1 MLRGAARLLRV
12 SAAGDAGAARSALES
27 RGCAVVSVEQHREQD
42 RLFERVTFDAGNGL
56 DAGALEAALAPDA
69 VTVRAADERP
79 RLAVFAGK
87 EPGCLEE
94 LLERSRRGELRADV
108 AGVLSNHATLAPLAA
123 DYGVPFQCFGGDD
136 MEAAQLAWLAEL
148 KTDLVALARYMQI
161 LGPAFC
167 EAYAG
172 RALNVHHSLLPAFP
186 GARPYDAA
194 WARGVKLVGATAHYA
209 TADLDEGPIIE
220 QDCARISH
228 KNSIDDLL
236 RKGRVLRP
244 APNQDLVGVAA
255 TAWWGLD
262 VTMPRRCS
270 RKTSS

>member
-1 MLRGAARLLRV
+1 MLRGATRLLRV

-94 LLERSRRGELRADV
+94 LLERSRTGELRADV

-148 KTDLVALARYMQI
+148 KTEVVALARYMQI

-194 WARGVKLVGATAHYA
+194 WARGVKLVSATAHYV
-209 TADLDEGPIIE
+209 TEELDGGPIVA
-220 QDCARISH
+220 QAALPAPHALSVR
-228 KNSIDDLL
+228 DLRRAGAAAERAVL
-236 RKGRVLRP
+236 ADAVAAHVDRRVLI
-244 APNQDLVGVAA
+244 AGS
-255 TAWWGLD
+255 
-262 VTMPRRCS
+262 RCVVFAGP
-270 RKTSS
+270 

>member
-27 RGCAVVSVEQHREQD
+27 RGCAVVSVEQHREQG
-42 RLFERVTFDAGNGL
+42 RFFERVVFDAGNGL

-69 VTVRAADERP
+69 VTIRAADERP

-94 LLERSRRGELRADV
+94 LLGGRGPASCAGV

-123 DYGVPFQCFGGDD
+123 DYGVPFHCFGGED
-136 MEAAQLAWLAEL
+136 MEAAQLARLAEL
-148 KTDLVALARYMQI
+148 RVDVVALARYMQI

-186 GARPYDAA
+186 
-194 WARGVKLVGATAHYA
+194 ARGPT
-209 TADLDEGPIIE
+209 TRPGP
-220 QDCARISH
+220 A
-228 KNSIDDLL
+228 
-236 RKGRVLRP
+236 G
-244 APNQDLVGVAA
+244 
-255 TAWWGLD
+255 
-262 VTMPRRCS
+262 
-270 RKTSS
+270 

>member
-1 MLRGAARLLRV
+1 M
-12 SAAGDAGAARSALES
+12 AAGTAETRPPSG
-27 RGCAVVSVEQHREQD
+27 G
-42 RLFERVTFDAGNGL
+42 
-56 DAGALEAALAPDA
+56 
-69 VTVRAADERP
+69 AADERP

-94 LLERSRRGELRADV
+94 LLERSRTGELRADV

-148 KTDLVALARYMQI
+148 KTEVVALARYMQI

-209 TADLDEGPIIE
+209 TACLDEGPIIE
-220 QDCARISH
+220 QEVERVTHRD
-228 KNSIDDLL
+228 SIEDLL
-236 RKGRVLRP
+236 RKGRGVERRTLLHALR
-244 APNQDLVGVAA
+244 AHLEDRVVVYGN
-255 TAWWGLD
+255 
-262 VTMPRRCS
+262 
-270 RKTSS
+270 KTVVFEN